1 MTVMRETKELMA
13 QLAKVDEADTDRCT
27 DLIAALAAVSMSYEV
42 LAESKVGNVVKP
54 FKKAAD
60 PKLAAAATT
69 LLKSWR
75 VIADQHAASV
85 QKLHL

>member
-1 MTVMRETKELMA
+1 MAVLRETKELMA
-13 QLAKVDEADTDRCT
+13 QLAKVDEVDTDRCT
-27 DLIAALAAVSMSYEV
+27 DLIAALAAVSMTYEV
-42 LAESKVGNVVKP
+42 LAESKVGNLVKP

-60 PKLAAAATT
+60 PKVAAAATA

-85 QKLHL
+85 QRRL

>member
-1 MTVMRETKELMA
+1 MAVLRETKELMA
-13 QLAKVDEADTDRCT
+13 QLAKVDEIDTDRCT
-27 DLIAALAAVSMSYEV
+27 DLIAALAAVSMTYEV
-42 LAESKVGNVVKP
+42 LAESKVGNLVKP

-60 PKLAAAATT
+60 PKVAAAATA

-85 QKLHL
+85 QRRL

>member
-1 MTVMRETKELMA
+1 MT
-13 QLAKVDEADTDRCT
+13 
-27 DLIAALAAVSMSYEV
+27 YEV
-42 LAESKVGNVVKP
+42 LAESKVGNLVKP

-60 PKLAAAATT
+60 PKVAAAATA

-85 QKLHL
+85 QRRL